1 MDINTPGSSGRTHV
15 RQDSQPA
22 QHKRKK
28 KNHYRAMSRKL
39 LVLARPLRQLI
50 QVVNSVQLWF

>member
-1 MDINTPGSSGRTHV
+1 MNINNPGSSGRTHV

-28 KNHYRAMSRKL
+28 KNHYRAAPYNTTILK
-39 LVLARPLRQLI
+39 VNAGKTN
-50 QVVNSVQLWF
+50 QVCLQY